1 MVLVN
6 DIKKVVMGVSGC
18 KWMTLGAGNF
28 KGTVGEG
35 SKRAEQSLAGTQ
47 FQSFQFSGPGC
58 L

>member
-1 MVLVN
+1 MPVVLVN

-28 KGTVGEG
+28 KGQLVRVPKG
-35 SKRAEQSLAGTQ
+35 QSLAGTQ

>member
-1 MVLVN
+1 
-6 DIKKVVMGVSGC
+6 MGVSGC

-28 KGTVGEG
+28 KGQLVRVPKG
-35 SKRAEQSLAGTQ
+35 QSLAGTQ